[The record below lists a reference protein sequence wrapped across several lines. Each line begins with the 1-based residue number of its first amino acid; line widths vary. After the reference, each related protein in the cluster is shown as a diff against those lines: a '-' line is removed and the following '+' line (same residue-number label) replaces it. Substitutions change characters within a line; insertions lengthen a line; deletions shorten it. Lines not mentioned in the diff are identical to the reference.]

1 MQGLLQ
7 FFETDLE
14 DGCSLGIHSEHVWHR
29 GVMVVAGQVSLN
41 IPVHFIVLSKFFFK
55 CHIVI
60 TLHCTVLV
68 YITTYST
75 MQCIIQCDASQ
86 CETMHCTMHCNASHV
101 KCTIELNTMKI
112 LHVQQRCKNCKS
124 YHHV

>member
-7 FFETDLE
+7 VFETDLE

-29 GVMVVAGQVSLN
+29 GVMVVAGSGFIKHPRSLHCL
-41 IPVHFIVLSKFFFK
+41 VKVFFFK

-68 YITTYST
+68 YITTYSS
-75 MQCIIQCDASQ
+75 MQ
-86 CETMHCTMHCNASHV
+86 
-101 KCTIELNTMKI
+101 
-112 LHVQQRCKNCKS
+112 
-124 YHHV
+124 